1 MHEKLNVCAEIIGS
15 IFLSAGIYLVPVLL
29 TLSLVLN
36 WNGLLKLIFM
46 IAMLFQFVITIGL
59 VYDAVVEGGI

>member
-1 MHEKLNVCAEIIGS
+1 MHEKLNACAEIIGS
-15 IFLSAGIYLVPVLL
+15 IFLSAGIYLAPVLL

-46 IAMLFQFVITIGL
+46 IAMLVQFMFTIGL
-59 VYDAVVEGGI
+59 IYDAVVKGGL